1 MLTAVACAS
10 VRPRVAVRQ
19 CATQARVEI
28 SGKARVKVN
37 GRDLRLS
44 PSAISA
50 FKQCPLQWKLR
61 YIDRLPEPT
70 NENLATGIIIHE
82 APRPRSCARPL
93 PPAPYRGP
101 LHAGAQAL
109 AELFKLP
116 RHERDL
122 PTLEALFRSA
132 WGRVRTTERYRP
144 LFFERAAR
152 PDGADDD
159 AAADDSWSHDRERE
173 RAWGLRALAA
183 LSRYFELEDPAS
195 IEPVACEERLTCS
208 FDDLPPITGVID
220 RLDGDGVITDYKSG
234 RAPHLKYARGT
245 NARIRGESFFQLRF
259 YAWLLR
265 ERGVPATAL
274 RLLYLG
280 DAHEMR
286 AEVSDDDID
295 RTADEARAT

>member
-1 MLTAVACAS
+1 MRRKLAWRSAARRGSRSTGATFVS
-10 VRPRVAVRQ
+10 RPRR
-19 CATQARVEI
+19 
-28 SGKARVKVN
+28 S
-37 GRDLRLS
+37 
-44 PSAISA
+44 
-50 FKQCPLQWKLR
+50 
-61 YIDRLPEPT
+61 
-70 NENLATGIIIHE
+70 
-82 APRPRSCARPL
+82 PRSSNARCSGSSDTSTGCPSRRTRIWRRGSSYTRRPARAPAL
-93 PPAPYRGP
+93 AHSPPAPYRGP
-101 LHAGAQAL
+101 LRAGAQAL